1 MENIENVLNDLV
13 AKLLTN
19 GVASFSQDGLNIKT
33 SYDNGCLSISASYES
48 PVEDKTEKL
57 VNEFE
62 SYVKSLNDEFFVEVA
77 ESFSNGDLK
86 RIQDKVAS
94 KDINKVKEGIAEF
107 MHNAKAIASQKV
119 EMINKDIEDAKKELI
134 ELNEIRESYVH
145 VLNKNF

>member
-19 GVASFSQDGLNIKT
+19 GAASFSQDGLNIKT

-57 VNEFE
+57 VKEFE
-62 SYVKSLNDEFFVEVA
+62 DYVKSLNDEFFVEVA

-86 RIQDKVAS
+86 RIQDKIESHDRKLVE
-94 KDINKVKEGIAEF
+94 EGIAEF
-107 MHNAKAIASQKV
+107 MLNMQAIAATKIDMLDNDIKEAESELK
-119 EMINKDIEDAKKELI
+119 ELKDIRASYAHVMRKK
-134 ELNEIRESYVH
+134 
-145 VLNKNF
+145 F